1 MGDSSVRWWN
11 NVSSEQNSERDAAAK
26 QRIERRNTLLFGAI
40 ASAVIIGLIAMLMAI
55 EIYGEKQNGEYDVPA
70 NAADR

>member
-1 MGDSSVRWWN
+1 MSRD
-11 NVSSEQNSERDAAAK
+11 VSSEQNRGREDAARE
-26 QRIERRNTLLFGAI
+26 RIERRNTLLFGAI

-55 EIYGEKQNGEYDVPA
+55 EIYGEKQNGEYEVPT

>member
-1 MGDSSVRWWN
+1 MAPSSAKGWN
-11 NVSSEQNSERDAAAK
+11 KVSSDQNRERDAAAK
-26 QRIERRNTLLFGAI
+26 ERTERRNTLLFGAI

-55 EIYGEKQNGEYDVPA
+55 EIYGEKQNGEYDVPT